1 MKPEIATVRKIRW
14 YHWHDNML
22 FIQVFTRGVVK
33 QSDTKGLVPHG
44 SIQYAFTGIDSK
56 EKVDQ
61 IVEDVRNGTIA

>member
-1 MKPEIATVRKIRW
+1 
-14 YHWHDNML
+14 ML
-22 FIQVFTRGVVK
+22 FIQVFIRGVIK
-33 QSDTKGLVPHG
+33 KSDTKGLVPHG